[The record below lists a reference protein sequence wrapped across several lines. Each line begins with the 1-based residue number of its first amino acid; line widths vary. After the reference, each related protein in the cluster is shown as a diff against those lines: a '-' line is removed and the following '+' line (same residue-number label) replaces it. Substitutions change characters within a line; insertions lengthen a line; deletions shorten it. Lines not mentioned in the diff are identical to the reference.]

1 MCCVCLQK
9 HFRSCQF
16 HYEKRVGSG
25 ERWRWV
31 ARFLKNGS
39 HWLCWRYPENKTK
52 SSGKLGTSLQQTL
65 LWKIDAFPNLDFWR
79 MGHIDFVDFIH
90 LFIFNGS
97 FCYSFFC
104 LLPFFV
110 FSCLALL
117 SFVVWLFYIFCLYCY
132 FVFFFI
138 YIWLFY
144 LFWSRSFISFYIIL
158 HWLFFILFC
167 IFIFSCN
174 SSFISRNIGLLVGR
188 TVNLSVTSF

>member
-132 FVFFFI
+132 FVFFLYI
-138 YIWLFY
+138 YLALLSFLVWLFY
-144 LFWSRSFISFYIIL
+144 IFFISF
-158 HWLFFILFC
+158 C
-167 IFIFSCN
+167 IGSFLYYFAFS
-174 SSFISRNIGLLVGR
+174 FLAAIAAL
-188 TVNLSVTSF
+188 